1 MVKNIILAQYVL
13 ELQEDLLQC
22 NYLGGLISLVQKKQ
36 KVKRKLQKVSQSI
49 NLLYKNKDKMV
60 FYQYFHL
67 YLKGCLNH
75 LCVYKQGALMLHQ
88 QLQKVKD
95 SED

>member
-13 ELQEDLLQC
+13 ALQEDLLQY
-22 NYLGGLISLVQKKQ
+22 NYLDGLISLVQKKQ

-67 YLKGCLNH
+67 YLKDYLNH
-75 LCVYKQGALMLHQ
+75 LCVCKQCGLMLHQ
-88 QLQKVKD
+88 
-95 SED
+95 